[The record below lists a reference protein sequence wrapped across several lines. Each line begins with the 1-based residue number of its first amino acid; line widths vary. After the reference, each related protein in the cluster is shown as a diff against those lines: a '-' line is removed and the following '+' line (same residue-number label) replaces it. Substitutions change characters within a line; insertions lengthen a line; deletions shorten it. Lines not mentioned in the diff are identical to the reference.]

1 MQNHQYHLRRNWSK
15 TWKGICID
23 YLKVQKGRRKPLR
36 RNFHMWK
43 KTYPYLLP
51 KIMLRFVWL
60 NCCNIYLWL
69 PVDLTI
75 SNLWDSL
82 RKQDSEQKTMRVR
95 QSCWTSSW
103 PTWKSNL
110 TRSVLGIDLIYT
122 IILSI
127 LFPVLVLLKME
138 PLTKISA
145 LISIGSSFGS
155 TVTHCH

>member
-1 MQNHQYHLRRNWSK
+1 MQNHQYHPRRNWSK

-51 KIMLRFVWL
+51 KITLRFVWL
-60 NCCNIYLWL
+60 NCWNIYLWL
-69 PVDLTI
+69 PADLSI
-75 SNLWDSL
+75 LNIWDSL

-103 PTWKSNL
+103 PTWKSNS
-110 TRSVLGIDLIYT
+110 TRSVLSIDLIYT

-138 PLTKISA
+138 PLTKISTPV
-145 LISIGSSFGS
+145 SIGSSFGS
-155 TVTHCH
+155 TVTHWN